1 MAVAGPL
8 LMAEEGSD
16 EKITITSGTR
26 EIAYDAKSGRFFE
39 TTGNLQEE
47 ECIPDEEYCV
57 VDPES
62 GELIRLTVAEK
73 ERIFLDALQ
82 SYYRYATGRQM
93 LKDDEFDL
101 LKEDLQWNGSDMVV
115 MNRKH
120 T

>member
-16 EKITITSGTR
+16 EKITITSGKK

-39 TTGNLQEE
+39 TNLQEE
-47 ECIPDEEYCV
+47 ECIPDEEYFV
-57 VDPES
+57 ADPES
-62 GELIRLTVAEK
+62 GELICLTVAEK

-115 MNRKH
+115 MNVSSCL
-120 T
+120 

>member
-1 MAVAGPL
+1 M
-8 LMAEEGSD
+8 
-16 EKITITSGTR
+16 
-26 EIAYDAKSGRFFE
+26 
-39 TTGNLQEE
+39 QEE

-82 SYYRYATGRQM
+82 SYDAAGRQM

-101 LKEDLQWNGSDMVV
+101 LKEDLQWKNGSEHIPYIAETRKDDTTMNV
-115 MNRKH
+115 MAGC
-120 T
+120 

>member
-82 SYYRYATGRQM
+82 SYYATGRQM

-115 MNRKH
+115 MNVSSCL
-120 T
+120 

>member
-1 MAVAGPL
+1 
-8 LMAEEGSD
+8 MAEEGSD

-115 MNRKH
+115 MNVSSCL
-120 T
+120 